1 MVMHKY
7 ECADPSLQEAFDN
20 GTLGY
25 LPRPKSKY
33 KLASLEK
40 RAAQFMPFAALKGY
54 EESIEDATRYV
65 IEKKQLS
72 EDQQQEINDVLC
84 SLEVGNSLKIEYF
97 VKDKVKAGGQYETY
111 IGVFKKLDQY
121 SMKIY
126 LDNDTVIRI
135 YDIYSIEIE

>member
-1 MVMHKY
+1 MHKY

-97 VKDKVKAGGQYETY
+97 VKDKVKPGGQYETY